1 MDKVICL
8 KGILEYMEPLSNM
21 LADVKSK
28 ILSAARELMTKHAPD
43 CSLLLEM
50 MDLVINKNCYHQ
62 QKKGAS
68 NLKFARSMVV
78 KENVN
83 PLLDMDRA
91 AMCENIDDLETH
103 TKVIFI
109 FLSYFMDSLY
119 F

>member
-8 KGILEYMEPLSNM
+8 KGILEYMEPLSIL
-21 LADVKSK
+21 LADVKSN
-28 ILSAARELMTKHAPD
+28 ILSLARDLLTKHAPD

-50 MDLVINKNCYHQ
+50 MHLVINKNCYHQ

-103 TKVIFI
+103 TKVTF
-109 FLSYFMDSLY
+109 F
-119 F
+119 